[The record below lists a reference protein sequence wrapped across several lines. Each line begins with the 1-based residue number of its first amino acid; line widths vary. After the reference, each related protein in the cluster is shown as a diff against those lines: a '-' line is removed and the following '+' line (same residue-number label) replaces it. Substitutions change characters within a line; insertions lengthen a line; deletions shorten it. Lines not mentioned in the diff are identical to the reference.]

1 MAFKEIAIWILRLL
15 NVVVPELLRML
26 STSMIGVDKDGRK

>member
-1 MAFKEIAIWILRLL
+1 MKFKEIAIWILRVL

-26 STSMIGVDKDGRK
+26 GTSLTMKESK

>member
-1 MAFKEIAIWILRLL
+1 MNVKIIFVWILRLL

-26 STSMIGVDKDGRK
+26 SASMIKKE